1 MMAVDEYRSN
11 LNLEAPH
18 ERSNKQRET
27 ERSKMARGQNIKKR
41 CQTSRSSGDRI
52 ACSPAEAAVGS
63 APDHDHTP
71 SFRFGGD
78 WWAKCK
84 KVAAVTV
91 QCHYAWHSWHGGRG
105 GERSREGVRSF
116 SAY

>member
-52 ACSPAEAAVGS
+52 ACSPAEAEVGN

-84 KVAAVTV
+84 RWPRSKYNAIT
-91 QCHYAWHSWHGGRG
+91 HGIFGPVVLEGR
-105 GERSREGVRSF
+105 ESPKEYDRLV
-116 SAY
+116 